1 MPARGGV
8 KIAIFTPPQ
17 SAICGGPTCKP
28 SFISER
34 AYPSYLRKIFYRAVR
49 PPQKILQISE
59 VRKFAAVPQMKIKIF
74 HIPTNCM
81 HFLSKSV
88 PQIKS
93 NLC

>member
-1 MPARGGV
+1 MGAGGGV
-8 KIAIFTPPQ
+8 TIAKNTAPLT
-17 SAICGGPTCKP
+17 AICGAATWKP

-59 VRKFAAVPQMKIKIF
+59 VRKFATVPQMKIKIF

-81 HFLSKSV
+81 HFSGKSV

-93 NLC
+93 NLG